1 MLFSTGYNMGKSQK
15 ERRRLSRNNK
25 IKSQVRR
32 ALRKRP
38 PGPKRPMTSDWILR
52 LRDNALRDHGGDP
65 SQTLKLVKRVCHNW
79 GKVPGPR
86 TRKCTVTGGANLQL
100 AVESLA
106 LREQSPAELRR
117 TLRRQGVTKLSSRSA
132 ITLHSK
138 ATPLAIA
145 LRARREEQAEFALR
159 RRQRFHYKWV
169 SWTRRLR
176 RQRAIR
182 AAKREQHCAVYRWGN
197 FTRKL
202 LAKAEKDRED
212 ALFQD
217 SAWRAQEL
225 TVLVPLWRTLVKGI
239 IESPGFQQMWN
250 AKQETEWPSEL
261 ARQEWLNFLEYQK
274 EKEERRKVLQRVAHQ
289 LAWTY
294 PRSLSRA
301 WRRAKLKV
309 TDRETDRYLRQT
321 LKLTAPEAT
330 LEQWSEAAKE
340 SAATKKVAAA
350 KKRPKPRTRKVAVAK
365 AVTTSGS
372 RRSGRPKARARTASI
387 LHPLPYR

>member
-1 MLFSTGYNMGKSQK
+1 M
-15 ERRRLSRNNK
+15 
-25 IKSQVRR
+25 
-32 ALRKRP
+32 
-38 PGPKRPMTSDWILR
+38 
-52 LRDNALRDHGGDP
+52 
-65 SQTLKLVKRVCHNW
+65 
-79 GKVPGPR
+79 
-86 TRKCTVTGGANLQL
+86 TGGANLQL

-239 IESPGFQQMWN
+239 IESPGFQEMWN